1 MSKIKKISLP
11 TSVDK
16 FLDGK
21 IIIEQLLDGG
31 RSNTDTILLSAAVPV
46 GPGYKVLDV
55 GVGNGTSSIALG
67 SNYKDITIIGIDNDP
82 INIEL
87 ATRNVALNKLEGSI
101 HIEQVDILKKN
112 LSFNIG
118 NEKNLKFDSI
128 FMNPPYFDR
137 ETVNESKSH
146 YQSITKYH
154 GGSNLDKWINNSLQL
169 LKFKGTITMINKIEN
184 LNRIIC
190 LLSGLGS
197 ITILPLISNMNGEV
211 QRFILGF
218 RKGSNAKTRVL
229 RQVVLHQESG
239 AFSDRVE
246 DTLRGRARID
256 LTQSDYFYQ
265 I

>member
-1 MSKIKKISLP
+1 MSKIKKLTFP
-11 TSVDK
+11 DVDK

-67 SNYKDITIIGIDNDP
+67 SNYKDITIVGIDNDP

-101 HIEQVDILKKN
+101 HIEQVDILKN

-128 FMNPPYFDR
+128 FMNPPYFDK

-154 GGSNLDKWINNSLQL
+154 GGSDLDKWINNSLQL

-229 RQVVLHQESG
+229 RQVVLHRKWG
-239 AFSDRVE
+239 V
-246 DTLRGRARID
+246 LR
-256 LTQSDYFYQ
+256 
-265 I
+265 

>member
-1 MSKIKKISLP
+1 MSKIKKSSLS

-21 IIIEQLLDGG
+21 ITIEQLLDGG

-46 GPGYKVLDV
+46 APGYKVLDI

-67 SNYKDITIIGIDNDP
+67 SNFKDITIIGIDNDP

-87 ATRNVALNKLEGSI
+87 ATKNVILNKLEGNI
-101 HIEQVDILKKN
+101 IIRRADILKKN
-112 LSFNIG
+112 LSFSIG
-118 NEKNLKFDSI
+118 DQKNLKFDSI
-128 FMNPPYFDR
+128 YMNPPYFDKD
-137 ETVNESKSH
+137 TINQSKSH
-146 YQSITKYH
+146 YQSIAKYH
-154 GGSNLDKWINNSLQL
+154 DGSNLDHWINNSLKL
-169 LKFKGTITMINKIEN
+169 LKFRGTITIINKIEN

-197 ITILPLISNMNGEV
+197 ITILPLISNMSGEV
-211 QRFILGF
+211 QRFILSF

-229 RQVVLHQESG
+229 SQVVLHQESG
-239 AFSDRVE
+239 AFSNRVE

-256 LTQSDYFYQ
+256 LTKSDYFYQ

>member
-1 MSKIKKISLP
+1 MCMSKIKKSSLS

-21 IIIEQLLDGG
+21 ITIEQLLDGG

-46 GPGYKVLDV
+46 ASGYKVLDI

-67 SNYKDITIIGIDNDP
+67 SHFKDITIIGIDNDP

-87 ATRNVALNKLEGSI
+87 ATKNVILNKLEGNI
-101 HIEQVDILKKN
+101 IIRRADILKKN
-112 LSFNIG
+112 LSFSIG
-118 NEKNLKFDSI
+118 NQKNLKFDSI
-128 FMNPPYFDR
+128 YMNPPYFDKD
-137 ETVNESKSH
+137 TINQSKSH
-146 YQSITKYH
+146 DR
-154 GGSNLDKWINNSLQL
+154 SNLDHWINNSLKL
-169 LKFKGTITMINKIEN
+169 LKFRGTITIINKIEN

-197 ITILPLISNMNGEV
+197 ITILPLISNMSGEV
-211 QRFILGF
+211 QRFILSF

-229 RQVVLHQESG
+229 SQVVLHQEGG
-239 AFSDRVE
+239 AFSNRVE

-256 LTQSDYFYQ
+256 LTKSDYFYQ

>member
-67 SNYKDITIIGIDNDP
+67 SNYKDITIVGIDNDP

-101 HIEQVDILKKN
+101 HIEQVDILKKICH
-112 LSFNIG
+112 LILVM
-118 NEKNLKFDSI
+118 K
-128 FMNPPYFDR
+128 
-137 ETVNESKSH
+137 
-146 YQSITKYH
+146 
-154 GGSNLDKWINNSLQL
+154 
-169 LKFKGTITMINKIEN
+169 KI
-184 LNRIIC
+184 
-190 LLSGLGS
+190 
-197 ITILPLISNMNGEV
+197 
-211 QRFILGF
+211 
-218 RKGSNAKTRVL
+218 
-229 RQVVLHQESG
+229 
-239 AFSDRVE
+239 
-246 DTLRGRARID
+246 
-256 LTQSDYFYQ
+256 
-265 I
+265 

>member
-67 SNYKDITIIGIDNDP
+67 SNFKDITIIGIDNDP
-82 INIEL
+82 INVEL

-101 HIEQVDILKKN
+101 LIRQVDILKKN

-118 NEKNLKFDSI
+118 NKKNLKFDSI
-128 FMNPPYFDR
+128 FMNPPYFDK

-154 GGSNLDKWINNSLQL
+154 GGSNLDKWI
-169 LKFKGTITMINKIEN
+169 
-184 LNRIIC
+184 
-190 LLSGLGS
+190 
-197 ITILPLISNMNGEV
+197 
-211 QRFILGF
+211 
-218 RKGSNAKTRVL
+218 KTL
-229 RQVVLHQESG
+229 
-239 AFSDRVE
+239 FN
-246 DTLRGRARID
+246 
-256 LTQSDYFYQ
+256 Y
-265 I
+265 

>member
-1 MSKIKKISLP
+1 MSKIKKSSLS
-11 TSVDK
+11 TSLDK

-46 GPGYKVLDV
+46 GQGYKVLDI

-67 SNYKDITIIGIDNDP
+67 SNFRDITIIGIDNDP

-87 ATRNVALNKLEGSI
+87 ATKNVELNKLEGRI
-101 HIEQVDILKKN
+101 TIRHADILKKN
-112 LSFNIG
+112 LSFSIG
-118 NEKNLKFDSI
+118 NQKNVKFDSI
-128 FMNPPYFDR
+128 FMNPPYFDK

-146 YQSITKYH
+146 HQNITKYH
-154 GGSNLDKWINNSLQL
+154 DGSNLDKWINHSLKL
-169 LKFKGTITMINKIEN
+169 LKFEGTITIINKIEN
-184 LNRIIC
+184 LNHIIY

-197 ITILPLISNMNGEV
+197 ITILPLISNMNSEV
-211 QRFILGF
+211 QRFILSF

-229 RQVVLHQESG
+229 SQVVMHQESG

>member
-1 MSKIKKISLP
+1 
-11 TSVDK
+11 
-16 FLDGK
+16 LDLIGFGDSDQPGIRQIGRLNNEIWSNQVKDFITQVIRPKNSGK
-21 IIIEQLLDGG
+21 V
-31 RSNTDTILLSAAVPV
+31 ILI
-46 GPGYKVLDV
+46 
-55 GVGNGTSSIALG
+55 GNSLG
-67 SNYKDITIIGIDNDP
+67 S
-82 INIEL
+82 L
-87 ATRNVALNKLEGSI
+87 VALTCAVSLEDQIAKVIASPLPDQIQENKKS
-101 HIEQVDILKKN
+101 KTKN

-118 NEKNLKFDSI
+118 NKKNLKFDSI
-128 FMNPPYFDR
+128 FMNPPYFDK

-197 ITILPLISNMNGEV
+197 ITILPLISNMNGEA